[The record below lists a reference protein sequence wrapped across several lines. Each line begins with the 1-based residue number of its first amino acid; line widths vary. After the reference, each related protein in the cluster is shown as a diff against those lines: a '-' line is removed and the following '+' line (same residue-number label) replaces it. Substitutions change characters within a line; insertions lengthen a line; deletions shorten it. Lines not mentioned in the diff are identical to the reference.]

1 MSFQHTK
8 LNHIT
13 LESPQLNSRL
23 THTPSQTYEIDSAVW
38 TEDYVWLVVFAAFG
52 TFFAAFGIGA
62 NDVANAFATSVG
74 AKSLTIKQAIVIA
87 AIFEFSG
94 ALLLGSD
101 VMNTVRKDIADA
113 TCFQDNPP
121 LLMHGMMC
129 ALYVAFLSLYLQIH
143 VLFIYDYA
151 NSKIIITGTLL
162 DSGFCLRVISRCPS
176 VQLTRL
182 LVLLL
187 V

>member
-1 MSFQHTK
+1 
-8 LNHIT
+8 
-13 LESPQLNSRL
+13 
-23 THTPSQTYEIDSAVW
+23 
-38 TEDYVWLVVFAAFG
+38 
-52 TFFAAFGIGA
+52 
-62 NDVANAFATSVG
+62 VG